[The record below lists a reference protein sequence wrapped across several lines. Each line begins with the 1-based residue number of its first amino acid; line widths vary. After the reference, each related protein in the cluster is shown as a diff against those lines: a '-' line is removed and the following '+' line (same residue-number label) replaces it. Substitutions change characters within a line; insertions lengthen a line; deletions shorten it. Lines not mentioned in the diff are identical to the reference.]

1 MNRTEGFCIFI
12 LFLETQ
18 RHKLL
23 LPRPHRTHETFSFTV
38 LGTCS
43 MTVDNIVDTQT
54 WIDTA
59 TQFKG
64 RFF

>member
-1 MNRTEGFCIFI
+1 MNRTEGFCIF
-12 LFLETQ
+12 LLSFKK
-18 RHKLL
+18 HNKLL